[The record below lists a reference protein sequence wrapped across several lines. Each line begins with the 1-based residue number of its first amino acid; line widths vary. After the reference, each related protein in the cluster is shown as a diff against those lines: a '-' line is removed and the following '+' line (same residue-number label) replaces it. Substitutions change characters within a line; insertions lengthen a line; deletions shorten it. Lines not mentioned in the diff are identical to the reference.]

1 MKVNVMLSN
10 WNINFVSA
18 VVSWNWDQIYSHPLN
33 IEKRSTT
40 PRWETPCSR
49 DTSDSLPP
57 MVIPVEQAL
66 RAMSVKSTLQ
76 KDAAIVLKKNYVCL
90 FYIPNRP
97 TFFITFVLF
106 MIEFKEWGFLCEYLL
121 IDTSPRT

>member
-1 MKVNVMLSN
+1 
-10 WNINFVSA
+10 
-18 VVSWNWDQIYSHPLN
+18 
-33 IEKRSTT
+33 
-40 PRWETPCSR
+40 
-49 DTSDSLPP
+49 

-106 MIEFKEWGFLCEYLL
+106 MIEFKE
-121 IDTSPRT
+121 

>member
-1 MKVNVMLSN
+1 MLSN

-18 VVSWNWDQIYSHPLN
+18 VVSWNWDHIYSHPLN

-76 KDAAIVLKKNYVCL
+76 KDAVIVLKKNYVCL

-106 MIEFKEWGFLCEYLL
+106 MIEFKEWGFFYVNTYL
-121 IDTSPRT
+121 